1 MGGTSDS
8 IHNSLAIVLFEFQTG
23 LLPVRFM
30 KDENVETELIVI
42 TLSCRTKLTHL
53 AKLA

>member
-30 KDENVETELIVI
+30 KDENVETEVI
-42 TLSCRTKLTHL
+42 TAAGQKLTHL